1 MYMQLSS
8 NRFPTTAL
16 TTSKAKT
23 TLGKC
28 NYKRRCIRVF
38 YTPSL
43 GRWHSTCNSLLRFL
57 NSPKQNSTST
67 YNNSLVTVIMISCM
81 AGVVLVAASS
91 FPRGLGSDNSSW
103 PLTSRQHL
111 LIQHMPKT
119 GGTSFRKMVFRDAA
133 RLGKTW
139 CRTPVTS
146 CFLHRQPR
154 DAALAKA
161 AGSVHILAWVPA
173 ASATTR
179 RRRSLGIAL
188 GGG

>member
-1 MYMQLSS
+1 
-8 NRFPTTAL
+8 
-16 TTSKAKT
+16 
-23 TLGKC
+23 
-28 NYKRRCIRVF
+28 
-38 YTPSL
+38 
-43 GRWHSTCNSLLRFL
+43 
-57 NSPKQNSTST
+57 
-67 YNNSLVTVIMISCM
+67 M

-146 CFLHRQPR
+146 CFLHRQPMPRWRRPQGRCTYWRGFRRRAPRRGEEGAWASLWAEVEDVAGADGSWICSEVPARGFLLFERSEPIQPSASPGR
-154 DAALAKA
+154 DTRSATAGWSAT
-161 AGSVHILAWVPA
+161 AGSWGDNRVKVNCKW
-173 ASATTR
+173 R
-179 RRRSLGIAL
+179 
-188 GGG
+188 